1 MLARLPATAG
11 LLLGAGVALAVYLL
25 IDSRGLALGL
35 GAVAGYLLWAELT
48 DLVAPPEAR
57 TPRTPPGTPLLQNP
71 VFRRRLFAVVVTLGA
86 SSLVVTELLVG
97 DVAAED
103 VRERVQG
110 YGAWGPILLMTAIAV
125 AMIIAPIPN
134 VPFMI
139 AAGVLWG
146 TFWGVVYAIGGQLIG
161 STVIFFV
168 SRRFGRRFIP
178 RLVGQDAAARID
190 KLAANMGPQIVFWW
204 RLMPVSFDF
213 AAYAAGLTTMKYRVF
228 IALVFLGSIIPV
240 TVIVTFGDSFTRSW
254 TARILSAALV
264 ALAIAVPVTI
274 FYLRNR
280 RDLPPPGQLLRSLFG
295 ESPPEP
301 ARPE

>member
-1 MLARLPATAG
+1 MRLPALAG
-11 LLLGAGVALAVYLL
+11 LVVGAAAALAIYLL

-35 GAVAGYLLWAELT
+35 GAIVGYLAWAELT

-57 TPRTPPGTPLLQNP
+57 TPKPPPGTPLLQNP
-71 VFRRRLFAVVVTLGA
+71 VFRRRLFGIVVMVGA
-86 SSLVVTELLVG
+86 TSLVVTELLVG

-110 YGAWGPILLMTAIAV
+110 YGAWGPILLMAAIAL

-146 TFWGVVYAIGGQLIG
+146 TFWGVVYAIAGQLLG
-161 STVIFFV
+161 STIIFFV

-213 AAYAAGLTTMKYRVF
+213 AAYAAGLTTMKYRLF
-228 IALVFLGSIIPV
+228 IVLVFLGSIIPV
-240 TVIVTFGDSFTRSW
+240 TVIVSFGDSFTRSW

-264 ALAIAVPVTI
+264 AVAISVPLTI

-280 RDLPPPGQLLRSLFG
+280 RDLPPLGQLLRNIFG
-295 ESPPEP
+295 GSPPEP
-301 ARPE
+301 ARPD

>member
-1 MLARLPATAG
+1 MLARLPISAG
-11 LLLGAGVALAVYLL
+11 FVLGGAIAVAIDYLVE
-25 IDSRGLALGL
+25 SRGLALGV
-35 GAVAGYLLWAELT
+35 GAVAGYLVWAELT
-48 DLVAPPEAR
+48 DLVAPAETR
-57 TPRTPPGTPLLQNP
+57 TPRPPAGTPLLQNP
-71 VFRRRLFAVVVTLGA
+71 VFRRRLFAVIVTVGA

-103 VRERVQG
+103 VRERVHG

-146 TFWGVVYAIGGQLIG
+146 TFWGVVYAIAGQLLG

-213 AAYAAGLTTMKYRVF
+213 AAYAAGLTTMKYRLF
-228 IALVFLGSIIPV
+228 IVLVFLGSIIPV

-254 TARILSAALV
+254 TARFISAGLV

-280 RDLPPPGQLLRSLFG
+280 ATLPPPGELLRTIFG
-295 ESPPEP
+295 GPPEP